1 MTKLLTYPE
10 AAKLLGVSLVSLK
23 RYAAAGVI
31 PTIHFSKRMVKV
43 PQDKLEALIA
53 AGGVGVSAKKGA

>member
-43 PQDKLEALIA
+43 PQDKLEAVIE
-53 AGGVGVSAKKGA
+53 AGGIDAYAKKGA